1 MLTVP
6 QQFTLESTMR
16 STLGLTVIAIAAWLS
31 GCADIPKP
39 IVPDPDLASRS
50 ITPDDARAI
59 LKTATG
65 TLCFSFVCGALN
77 HDITGIELTD
87 DQVLVFIEDD
97 GDRSHT
103 LPVAALTV
111 REEIIGNTG
120 WVYFTAGNSLYLA
133 AIPADRARNIA
144 DALVVLKTAPN
155 AKEQQVAFE
164 AQAQSYRDAAVKP
177 VPGEDVRRYRVQA
190 EAAVSEKRF
199 QDAANLYGKALY
211 IAPWWPE
218 GHFNAALILG
228 DLGQYAKAI
237 DHMQKYLVLVP
248 NAPDARAAQDKI
260 YAWEAKKP
268 LGLKLRRAQGR
279 AVA

>member
-1 MLTVP
+1 MRT
-6 QQFTLESTMR
+6 TLR
-16 STLGLTVIAIAAWLS
+16 ITVIAIAAWLS
-31 GCADIPKP
+31 GCVDIPKP
-39 IVPDPDLASRS
+39 VISVPDPDVASRS

-65 TLCFSFVCGALN
+65 TLCFGLVCGAFN

-103 LPVAALTV
+103 LPVPALTV

-133 AIPADRARNIA
+133 AIPADRARSIA
-144 DALVVLKTAPN
+144 DALVVLKTAPS
-155 AKEQQVAFE
+155 AKEQQIAFE
-164 AQAQSYRDAAVKP
+164 TQAQSYRDATVKP
-177 VPGEDVRRYRVQA
+177 LPGEDVRRYRVQA
-190 EAAVSEKRF
+190 EAAVSQKRF
-199 QDAANLYGKALY
+199 QDAANLYAKALY

-228 DLGQYAKAI
+228 DLHQYAKAI
-237 DHMQKYLVLVP
+237 DHMQKYLALVP
-248 NAPDARAAQDKI
+248 NASDARAAQDKI
-260 YAWEAKKP
+260 YAWEGEKAADP
-268 LGLKLRRAQGR
+268 QASTSTAGR
-279 AVA
+279 GGFVK